1 MLNNFIVGAALIAQ
15 LTGLGL
21 PAVLVEETF
30 YIPPTYDQVNDTV
43 LEIEPSP
50 RLPLAIPPPKKIT
63 ESNGP
68 EDIGSRAAIAVDK
81 NSGKILWQKNAEE
94 PMPIASITKL
104 MNVLVFLDHNPGW
117 NHMHSISND
126 ENWLIG
132 ARLPAG
138 EGEQFST
145 YDLLRTALVGSRNNA
160 ALALAHSTEIS
171 DDIYKQL
178 MNEKA
183 RMLGMNDSTFV
194 EPTGLEEGN
203 QSTAQ
208 DLVKLAKA
216 AFARDVIRE
225 PLGMDYHRMKR
236 TDSDEEIA
244 IKNTNKLIT
253 WGDAFMIGGKTGY
266 TDEAGF
272 CLLSLNTDEWGH
284 EIIVAVLGV
293 EDDNERF
300 YETQD
305 IVEWVYNNYNWE

>member
-1 MLNNFIVGAALIAQ
+1 MLNNFLIGAALIAQ

-21 PAVLVEETF
+21 PAVLVEESF
-30 YIPPTYDQVNDTV
+30 YIPPTYDAVNDTV

-50 RLPLAIPPPKKIT
+50 RLPLKDPLPEKTT
-63 ESNGP
+63 ESPGP
-68 EDIGSRAAIAVDK
+68 ENIDARAAIAVDRDA
-81 NSGKILWQKNAEE
+81 GKILWQKNAEE
-94 PMPIASITKL
+94 PVPIASITKL
-104 MNVLVFLDHNPGW
+104 MSALVFLDHNPGW
-117 NHMHSISND
+117 DHLHSMSHD

-138 EGEQFST
+138 EGEKFST
-145 YDLLRTALVGSRNNA
+145 FDLFRTALVGSRNNA
-160 ALALAHSTEIS
+160 AQALAHSTEIS
-171 DDIYKQL
+171 DETYKQL

-183 RMLGMNDSTFV
+183 QMLGMFDSTFV

-203 QSTAQ
+203 QASAQ

-216 AFARDVIRE
+216 AFARDVILQ
-225 PLGMDYHRMKR
+225 PLQMDYHRMKR
-236 TDSDEEIA
+236 HDSDDDIS
-244 IKNTNKLIT
+244 IKNTNKLVT
-253 WGDAFMIGGKTGY
+253 WGDENMIGGKTGY

-293 EDDNERF
+293 DDDNERF

-305 IVEWVYNNYNWE
+305 IVEWVYNNYNWD